1 MDKIVMTGGEN
12 MEWTGSVLTGGG
24 GWIIGGGRSTVQ
36 VYNVLGPVE
45 QLPDL
50 NTPRNDHAC
59 GHYIKNDK
67 IVSKSCP
74 YSNAAMYL
82 AYLSGFRYIW

>member
-1 MDKIVMTGGEN
+1 MDKIVMTGG
-12 MEWTGSVLTGGG
+12 
-24 GWIIGGGRSTVQ
+24 RSNGAQGLVQ
-36 VYNVLGPVE
+36 VYNVLGLVE

-50 NTPRNDHAC
+50 RTPRNDHAC

-74 YSNAAMYL
+74 YFNAIYL
-82 AYLSGFRYIW
+82 AYLSGFRCIW